1 MTERTPE
8 EFATHLRRL
17 LNHSTDVETHAMI
30 ITIWLVGV
38 TQRLANL
45 GVIRGGEMKEI
56 AGMDQWPEIDKLR
69 YMLIPPRV
77 LGHCLVSFTK
87 AAAIGP
93 LQERLAE
100 LIAMYYTE
108 TGREEITT
116 KSLDRIFL
124 NSPGK

>member
-8 EFATHLRRL
+8 EFAVHLRKL
-17 LNHSTDVETHAMI
+17 LNRSTDVETHAMI
-30 ITIWLVGV
+30 VTIWLVGV

-45 GVIRGGEMKEI
+45 GVISGGEMKEI
-56 AGMDQWPEIDKLR
+56 VGMDQWPEIDKLR
-69 YMLIPPRV
+69 YMLIPPKV

-87 AAAIGP
+87 AAAIEP
-93 LQERLAE
+93 LQQELAE